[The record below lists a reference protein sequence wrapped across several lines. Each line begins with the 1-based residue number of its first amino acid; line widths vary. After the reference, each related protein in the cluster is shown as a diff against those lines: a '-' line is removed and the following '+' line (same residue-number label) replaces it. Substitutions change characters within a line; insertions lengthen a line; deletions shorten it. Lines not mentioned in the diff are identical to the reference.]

1 MHKIAKISA
10 AFAALAALGGSA
22 LAQTPPPPAH
32 HGLLHNLFHRP
43 AKPMPGH
50 AMPYHPGMMPGHM
63 VPGRPGMMG
72 HPGMMGRPG
81 MMGGRPGM
89 MGGSMMPGMS
99 GGIVGNRN
107 THVFHMPGDPGAL
120 PAPQNRVYFHTMQ
133 QAMAA
138 GYHRAG
144 GGRLPMRGG
153 MMHGMPMH
161 H

>member
-22 LAQTPPPPAH
+22 LAQTPPPPPPH
-32 HGLLHNLFHRP
+32 QGLLHNLFHRHP
-43 AKPMPGH
+43 ATQPMPGH
-50 AMPYHPGMMPGHM
+50 MMPYHPGMMPG
-63 VPGRPGMMG
+63 RPGMIGG
-72 HPGMMGRPG
+72 H
-81 MMGGRPGM
+81 
-89 MGGSMMPGMS
+89 MMPGMS
-99 GGIVGNRN
+99 GGIVGNRK

-144 GGRLPMRGG
+144 GGRMPIHGGPMMHGSP
-153 MMHGMPMH
+153 MHGMPMH